1 MALISGFVAKVFWG
15 TMREESQ
22 SKRDTQAE
30 LSNGHVIC
38 LPPYIFS
45 VIINSFMYIYL
56 LTDAVS
62 SDTQLWSHPVTVS
75 LLNDGT
81 DGIQALKK

>member
-1 MALISGFVAKVFWG
+1 MALVSGFVSKAFWG

-22 SKRDTQAE
+22 SKRKREVE
-30 LSNGHVIC
+30 LSNDLVIC
-38 LPPYIFS
+38 LPAYIFT
-45 VIINSFMYIYL
+45 VPINSFMYIYL

-75 LLNDGT
+75 LLKVGT
-81 DGIQALKK
+81 VLR